1 MIESARR
8 HPGHGG
14 SEHGVRFLSAT
25 LRGGGATSP
34 PSRGKGKKMRGR
46 SGQDTGTRDRMMPYV
61 QDYRERGSSVSG
73 ESSQWAVGAD
83 VSMAS
88 EGRNGVDEFKD
99 GEGGQD
105 ARRTKGQV
113 TRAGGG
119 GAGGKDKRRT
129 KGKVKWVT
137 ERFEERLA
145 EGGQVPSEDVVSGEE
160 VDSWDRLSDDDRRE
174 GRGAKDVHGEE
185 EMSAEGDEQEGEEDS
200 RMARVLEV

>member
-105 ARRTKGQV
+105 ERRTKGQLE
-113 TRAGGG
+113 
-119 GAGGKDKRRT
+119 
-129 KGKVKWVT
+129 WVT
-137 ERFEERLA
+137 EHFQERLA
-145 EGGQVPSEDVVSGEE
+145 QGGQVPSEDVVSGEE

>member
-1 MIESARR
+1 
-8 HPGHGG
+8 
-14 SEHGVRFLSAT
+14 
-25 LRGGGATSP
+25 
-34 PSRGKGKKMRGR
+34 
-46 SGQDTGTRDRMMPYV
+46 
-61 QDYRERGSSVSG
+61 
-73 ESSQWAVGAD
+73 
-83 VSMAS
+83 MAS

-113 TRAGGG
+113 TQEEEEEEDGKTRAGGG

-129 KGKVKWVT
+129 KGKGKWVT